1 MQGVLYCQLSTGG
14 HVMARFIP
22 PKVRRAMIAYDIAAL
37 LRMNLNSQRV
47 KLAKKKRKTARFERG
62 AAIFARQTPGD

>member
-1 MQGVLYCQLSTGG
+1 
-14 HVMARFIP
+14 MARFIP